1 MATFLYRLGRFCAR
15 RARLVVVLWV
25 ALLGLAGGAYALGHG
40 TLSSAVS
47 IPGTATAQVT
57 DQLRAALPA
66 ASGGRARWCS
76 TPPTARRSPTPQRA
90 AISTALGG
98 AGSVEG
104 VRAVTDPFQTAA
116 QLAAQRQQVD
126 SGRAQLTAGTAQLQA
141 GQAQLDQARQQLD
154 GAKAQ
159 AAAGGSAGAAR
170 RSWTVSPSSTPSS
183 RSWTRRRPRRRRR
196 AQKLE
201 AGASL
206 LDLSRGIRTVS
217 ADDSA
222 AIGVIAFEGSQMEV
236 PPEVKD
242 AVVAH
247 LEGADLA
254 GAQVDFSTSL
264 TQGLP
269 EVVGPGEVAGLVIAG
284 ITLLV
289 MLGTLVAAGLPL
301 LSALVGVGFGL
312 MTTLA
317 LSGTV
322 EMLSVTPVLG
332 LMLGLAVGIDYSLFI
347 LNRHRRQLRA
357 GVELHE
363 SIGLANGTSGNAV
376 VFAGA
381 TVMVALLALNVTGI
395 PFLGMMGTTAAVCI
409 ATAVAV
415 AVTFTPA
422 LLALLGP
429 RLLPKRQRV
438 AGASGRHRPTTE
450 PMSTTRAV
458 VTLVAGIAVLVA
470 LALPALSM
478 RLGLPD
484 GATEPAGSTQNRA
497 YVLTTEKFGPGAN
510 GPLLVVATLPSGVTG
525 DAALAEQVRIGT
537 AVHANGDVAAVAPIG
552 QSADGR
558 TMAFQVVPEDGPNSA
573 STEDLVRD
581 LRAMS
586 PLADGTTLGVAGS
599 ASGNIDIS
607 EKLAQALP
615 VYLAVVVGLSFVIM
629 VLVFRSLLVPLT
641 ATVGFVMSLFAAFG
655 GVVAIFQWGWLN
667 GVFHAQPGP
676 ILSFLPTLL
685 VGILFGLAM
694 DYQLFLVSGMRE
706 AHVHGAPARVAVR
719 QGLSAGR
726 VVVTAAA
733 IIMISVFSGF
743 VFSNSATI
751 RALGF
756 GLAFGVLVDAFVV
769 RMLLIPAAMHL
780 AGDSAWWL
788 PRWLDRILPNVD
800 VEGAELE
807 RTHPHTAAGDTPPSD
822 PLAER
827 PTSVVIKAS

>member
-1 MATFLYRLGRFCAR
+1 MATLLYRLGRFCAR
-15 RARLVVVLWV
+15 RARLVVVAWV
-25 ALLGLAGGAYALGHG
+25 LLLGLAGTAYALGHG

-47 IPGTATAQVT
+47 IPGTATSQVT
-57 DQLRAALPA
+57 DQLRDALPA
-66 ASGGRARWCS
+66 ASGGTGTMVFHTS
-76 TPPTARRSPTPQRA
+76 DGTPFTEQQRS
-90 AISTALGG
+90 AISAAL
-98 AGSVEG
+98 AEVGSVDG

-116 QLAAQRQQVD
+116 QLATQQQQVEE
-126 SGRAQLTAGTAQLQA
+126 GRTALAAGTAQLEA
-141 GQAQLDQARQQLD
+141 GQAQIDQARQQLD
-154 GAKAQ
+154 AAKAQ
-159 AAAGGSAGAAR
+159 AQQAGVPAPQPVVDGLAQLDAQQQVLDQKKAEAQTQGR
-170 RSWTVSPSSTPSS
+170 R
-183 RSWTRRRPRRRRR
+183 
-196 AQKLE
+196 LE
-201 AGASL
+201 LGASL

-217 ADDSA
+217 ADNSA
-222 AIGVIAFEGSQMEV
+222 AIGVVAFEGGQMEV

-247 LEGADLA
+247 VEQADLA

-269 EVVGPGEVAGLVIAG
+269 EVVGPGEIAGLVVAG

-301 LSALVGVGFGL
+301 VSALVGVGFGL
-312 MTTLA
+312 MATLA
-317 LSGTV
+317 FSGTV

-357 GVELHE
+357 GVDLHA

-381 TVMVALLALNVTGI
+381 TVIVALLALNVTGI
-395 PFLGMMGTTAAVCI
+395 PFLGMMGITAAVCI

-422 LLALLGP
+422 LLALLGR
-429 RLLPKRQRV
+429 RLLPRRQRSV
-438 AGASGRHRPTTE
+438 GGSGRHRPPTE
-450 PMSTTRAV
+450 PMSTGRAV
-458 VTLVAGIAVLVA
+458 LTLVGGVAVLVA

-497 YVLTTEKFGPGAN
+497 YLLAADRFGPGAN
-510 GPLLVVATLPSGVTG
+510 GPLLVVATLPAGVTA
-525 DAALAEQVRIGT
+525 DEVLAQQVRVGT

-552 QSADGR
+552 QSTDGKVL
-558 TMAFQVVPEDGPNSA
+558 AFQVVPKDGPNSQ
-573 STEDLVRD
+573 STEELVRD

-586 PLADGTTLGVAGS
+586 PLDDGTTLGVAGS

-607 EKLAQALP
+607 EKLAEALP

-641 ATVGFVMSLFAAFG
+641 ATLGFVMSLFAAFG
-655 GVVAIFQWGWLN
+655 GVVAIFQWGWLE

-694 DYQLFLVSGMRE
+694 DYQLFLVTGMRE
-706 AHVHGAPARVAVR
+706 AYVHGAPARVAVR

-733 IIMISVFSGF
+733 IIMISVFAGF

-751 RALGF
+751 RPLGF

-769 RMLLIPAAMHL
+769 RMLLIPATMHL
-780 AGDSAWWL
+780 AGDAAWWL
-788 PRWLDRILPNVD
+788 PRWLDRILPDVD

-807 RTHPHTAAGDTPPSD
+807 RSHPLPASHASSSKEE
-822 PLAER
+822 LAV
-827 PTSVVIKAS
+827 S